1 MQTFAVT
8 ETITTITEAEQKFG
22 LSRSE
27 LKDFFTEWYDQFPAV
42 SLSDRANLEILWR
55 RYIYHRSGGHLL
67 KSTVMLLLVSPLLTI
82 TGLYDPPF
90 RIKAEE
96 SIAINDADSEE
107 TLQERID
114 VLVLRDRFWIVVL
127 ESKKKML
134 SVWSALPQT
143 LAYLMASPNSGGTH
157 PAGTRPTFAMLTNG
171 DDIVFVKL
179 EGKQYGMS
187 QVLVPLVNQS
197 ELEVAWQVLR
207 NIAEIEV

>member
-1 MQTFAVT
+1 MQTLAVT
-8 ETITTITEAEQKFG
+8 ETVTTIAEAERKFG

-27 LKDFFTEWYDQFPAV
+27 SKNFFIEWYDQLPEINP
-42 SLSDRANLEILWR
+42 SDRASLEVLWR

-67 KSTVMLLLVSPLLTI
+67 ESTVMLLLVSPLLTI

-96 SIAINDADSEE
+96 SIVIDVSDSEE
-107 TLQERID
+107 TLQGRID
-114 VLVLRDRFWIVVL
+114 VLVLRDRFWIIVL
-127 ESKKKML
+127 ESKKTML

-143 LAYLMASPNSGGTH
+143 LAYLMASPNSD
-157 PAGTRPTFAMLTNG
+157 RPTFAMLTNG

-187 QVLVPLVNQS
+187 QVLAPLVNLG
-197 ELEVAWQVLR
+197 ELEVAWRVLR
-207 NIAEIEV
+207 KIAEIEV